1 MIGTIIIFLL
11 IFFVIV
17 MGHEF
22 GHFLIAK
29 VNGIRVNEFAIGMG
43 PKIAGF
49 KKGETEYALRAF
61 PLGGACI
68 FEGED
73 GLEAAKEEASAA
85 GTPADKPDG
94 ALCRM
99 CRWMWIAE
107 ISRTRRYGAGLPLF
121 LPDRCL
127 TFYWHLFSQLW
138 LRVTPVQICRCLA
151 V

>member
-1 MIGTIIIFLL
+1 
-11 IFFVIV
+11 

-49 KKGETEYALRAF
+49 KKGETEYVAGVPAGRRMH
-61 PLGGACI
+61 

-85 GTPADKPDG
+85 GTPADKTGRG
-94 ALCRM
+94 ALRNVPVDVD
-99 CRWMWIAE
+99 RGNF
-107 ISRTRRYGAGLPLF
+107 RTRRYGAGLPLF

-151 V
+151 A

>member
-49 KKGETEYALRAF
+49 K
-61 PLGGACI
+61 
-68 FEGED
+68 
-73 GLEAAKEEASAA
+73 
-85 GTPADKPDG
+85 
-94 ALCRM
+94 
-99 CRWMWIAE
+99 
-107 ISRTRRYGAGLPLF
+107 
-121 LPDRCL
+121 
-127 TFYWHLFSQLW
+127 
-138 LRVTPVQICRCLA
+138 
-151 V
+151 

>member
-49 KKGETEYALRAF
+49 KKGETEYVLRAF

-73 GLEAAKEEASAA
+73 GLETAKEETSAA
-85 GTPADKPDG
+85 GTPADKTGRG
-94 ALCRM
+94 ALPQKTSIGRFFALL
-99 CRWMWIAE
+99 RNRYVR
-107 ISRTRRYGAGLPLF
+107 SDHDGTRLHAGP
-121 LPDRCL
+121 P
-127 TFYWHLFSQLW
+127 
-138 LRVTPVQICRCLA
+138 P
-151 V
+151 

>member
-1 MIGTIIIFLL
+1 
-11 IFFVIV
+11 

-49 KKGETEYALRAF
+49 KKGETEYVLRAF

-68 FEGED
+68 LKGKTD
-73 GLEAAKEEASAA
+73 WKRRKKRHLPQARRRI
-85 GTPADKPDG
+85 KPDG
-94 ALCRM
+94 ALCGM

-121 LPDRCL
+121 
-127 TFYWHLFSQLW
+127 
-138 LRVTPVQICRCLA
+138 CRT
-151 V
+151 VV